1 MSLDVT
7 QIVDRQPVSRFLLGV
22 LFLCTL
28 VTLADGYNISVIAF
42 AAPAI
47 VKAWHLDRSALG
59 PLFSSSLV
67 AGLIGPFLFGTLGD
81 RIGRRSAM
89 IAAVLI
95 IGIFGVV
102 SGYCTSVVQLIVTRF
117 IAGIGMSGALA
128 VTVAA
133 VNEFAPRRL
142 RATFVTIVFSGTT
155 IGSGLPGLVA
165 PSLMA
170 AQGWQSLFFVGGV
183 VPVVLA
189 MAVYL
194 LLPETPKFLCL
205 RAIGAQSRESPEAPE
220 ARRGAT
226 GHEELVELLRRLDP
240 QLQLPGPPAAAG
252 ADTRFFL
259 SGEETSGASSIGQLF
274 AGKLALL
281 TPLLWFGAFV
291 AMIVFHSFNT
301 WLPTLLTDS
310 GVSFEHASHMVVVF
324 QFLGT
329 LGGWVIARPLDRFG
343 MAPCTILYALSIPAV
358 ASLGWPGHGDL
369 MMTVLVALAG
379 FCILGLHFAQ
389 VACVSS
395 VYPTGVR
402 AFGVGWFMLF
412 ARVGGALGPAIV
424 GVLVGQHMSMS
435 TLFYWATA
443 PLAVGTVAS
452 VAVAVLYQANY
463 HKKAGAA
470 ASFAVRQ
477 PT

>member
-1 MSLDVT
+1 MVQNIDIT

-22 LFLCTL
+22 IFLCTL

-42 AAPAI
+42 AAPGI
-47 VKAWHLDRSALG
+47 VKAWHLNRAALG

-81 RIGRRSAM
+81 RIGRRSSM
-89 IAAVLI
+89 IAAVLM

-102 SGYCTSVVQLIVTRF
+102 SGYCTSLIPLIVTRF

-133 VNEFAPRRL
+133 MNEFAPRRL

-165 PSLMA
+165 PAILA
-170 AQGWQSLFFVGGV
+170 NHGWESLFFIGGV

-189 MAVYL
+189 LAVYL
-194 LLPETPKFLCL
+194 FLPETPKFLCL
-205 RAIGAQSRESPEAPE
+205 QR
-220 ARRGAT
+220 ARRA
-226 GHEELVELLRRLDP
+226 ELDRLLRRLEP
-240 QLQLPGPPAAAG
+240 QLQVPAEAQYV
-252 ADTRFFL
+252 L
-259 SGEETSGASSIGQLF
+259 SGEVAGAASSVGLLF
-274 AGKLALL
+274 TGKLALL
-281 TPLLWFGAFV
+281 TPLLWFGSFV

-301 WLPTLLTDS
+301 WLPTLMTDA
-310 GVSFEHASHMVVVF
+310 GVPFARAAHMVVLF

-329 LGGWVIARPLDRFG
+329 LGGWVIARPLDRLG
-343 MAPCTILYALSIPAV
+343 MLPCTILYVLSIPV
-358 ASLGWPGHGDL
+358 IASLGMPGHSDL
-369 MMTVLVALAG
+369 MVTVLVSMAG

-389 VACVSS
+389 VSCVSS
-395 VYPTGVR
+395 VYPTAVR

-412 ARVGGALGPAIV
+412 ARLGGAIGPAVV

-435 TLFYWATA
+435 TLFYWATL
-443 PLAVGTVAS
+443 PLALGTVAS
-452 VAVAVLYQANY
+452 IAVTVLYQTNY
-463 HKKAGAA
+463 HKRPDTPAKFVVG
-470 ASFAVRQ
+470 Q

>member
-1 MSLDVT
+1 MVQNIDVT

-22 LFLCTL
+22 IFLCTL

-42 AAPAI
+42 AAPGI
-47 VKAWHLDRSALG
+47 VKAWHLNRAALG

-67 AGLIGPFLFGTLGD
+67 AGLVGPFLFGVLGD
-81 RIGRRSAM
+81 RIGRRNSM
-89 IAAVLI
+89 IGAVLM

-102 SGYCTSVVQLIVTRF
+102 SGYCTSLIPMIVTRF

-165 PSLMA
+165 PTILASH
-170 AQGWQSLFFVGGV
+170 GWETLFFIGGA

-189 MAVYL
+189 FAVYL
-194 LLPETPKFLCL
+194 FLPETPKFLCL
-205 RAIGAQSRESPEAPE
+205 QS
-220 ARRGAT
+220 ARHA
-226 GHEELVELLRRLDP
+226 ELGRLLQRLEP
-240 QLQLPGPPAAAG
+240 QLQVPAEAQYV
-252 ADTRFFL
+252 L
-259 SGEETSGASSIGQLF
+259 SGEVTGAASSVGLLF
-274 AGKLALL
+274 TGKLALL
-281 TPLLWFGAFV
+281 TPLLWFGSFV

-301 WLPTLLTDS
+301 WLPTLMTDA
-310 GVSFEHASHMVVVF
+310 GVPFARAAHMVVLF

-329 LGGWVIARPLDRFG
+329 LGGWIIARPLDRLG
-343 MAPCTILYALSIPAV
+343 MLPCTILYVLSIPVV
-358 ASLGWPGHGDL
+358 AGLGMPGHSDL
-369 MMTVLVALAG
+369 MVTVLVSMAG

-389 VACVSS
+389 VSCVSS
-395 VYPTGVR
+395 VYPTSVR

-412 ARVGGALGPAIV
+412 ARAGGAIGPAVV
-424 GVLVGQHMSMS
+424 GVLVGAHMSLS
-435 TLFYWATA
+435 SLFYWATL
-443 PLAVGTVAS
+443 PLALGTVAS
-452 VAVAVLYQANY
+452 IVVTVLYNTNF
-463 HKKAGAA
+463 HKRADTPAK
-470 ASFAVRQ
+470 FAVGQ

>member
-1 MSLDVT
+1 MNLDVT

-42 AAPAI
+42 AAPGI
-47 VKAWHLDRSALG
+47 VKAWHLNRAALG

-81 RIGRRSAM
+81 RIGRRSSM
-89 IAAVLI
+89 IAAVLM

-102 SGYCTSVVQLIVTRF
+102 SGYCTSVIPLIITRF
-117 IAGIGMSGALA
+117 VAGIGMSGALA

-165 PSLMA
+165 PGLLA
-170 AQGWQSLFFVGGV
+170 AHGWESLFFVGGV

-194 LLPETPKFLCL
+194 FLPETPKFLSL
-205 RAIGAQSRESPEAPE
+205 RASR
-220 ARRGAT
+220 
-226 GHEELVELLRRLDP
+226 HEELSSLLRRLDP
-240 QLQLPGPPAAAG
+240 GLQVPADA
-252 ADTRFFL
+252 RFVL
-259 SGEETSGASSIGQLF
+259 SGEAAPAASSIGQLF
-274 AGKLALL
+274 TGKLALL
-281 TPLLWFGAFV
+281 TPLLWFGSFV

-301 WLPTLLTDS
+301 WLPTLMTDS
-310 GVSFEHASHMVVVF
+310 GVPFAKASHMVVLF

-329 LGGWVIARPLDRFG
+329 LGGWVIARPLDRLG
-343 MAPCTILYALSIPAV
+343 MLPCTILYVLSIPVV
-358 ASLGWPGHGDL
+358 ASLGLPGHSDL
-369 MMTVLVALAG
+369 MMTVLVSLAG

-389 VACVSS
+389 VSCISS
-395 VYPTGVR
+395 VYPTSVR

-412 ARVGGALGPAIV
+412 ARAGGAIGPAVV
-424 GVLVGQHMSMS
+424 GVLVGQHMSMN
-435 TLFYWATA
+435 TLFYWATV
-443 PLAVGTVAS
+443 PLALGTVAS
-452 VAVAVLYQANY
+452 IAVTVLYQANY
-463 HKKAGAA
+463 HRKASGAA
-470 ASFAVRQ
+470 ALIAS
-477 PT
+477 

>member
-1 MSLDVT
+1 MVKNLDVT
-7 QIVDRQPVSRFLLGV
+7 QVVDHQPVSPFLLGV

-28 VTLADGYNISVIAF
+28 VTLADGYNISVIGF
-42 AAPAI
+42 VAPSI
-47 VKAWHLDRSALG
+47 LQAWHLSRAALG

-89 IAAVLI
+89 TAAVLI
-95 IGIFGVV
+95 IGIFGVI
-102 SGYCTSVVQLIVTRF
+102 SGYCTSLVPLIITRF

-133 VNEFAPRRL
+133 ANEFAPRRL

-165 PSLMA
+165 PTLIA
-170 AQGWQSLFFVGGV
+170 AQGWESLFFIGGV

-189 MAVYL
+189 LAIYL
-194 LLPETPKFLCL
+194 FLPETPKFLCL
-205 RAIGAQSRESPEAPE
+205 DGARHGEL
-220 ARRGAT
+220 AR
-226 GHEELVELLRRLDP
+226 LLRRLEP
-240 QLQLPGPPAAAG
+240 RLVLAA
-252 ADTRFFL
+252 DERFIL
-259 SGEETSGASSIGQLF
+259 GGESAVPRFSMATLF

-291 AMIVFHSFNT
+291 AQTVFHSFNT
-301 WLPTLLTDS
+301 WLPTLLTDT
-310 GVSFEHASHMVVVF
+310 GIPFAQASHMVVLF

-329 LGGWVIARPLDRFG
+329 LGGWVIARPLDRLG
-343 MAPCTILYALSIPAV
+343 MLPCTILYVLSIAV
-358 ASLGWPGHGDL
+358 VAGLGVAGHSAAAL
-369 MMTVLVALAG
+369 TVLVSLAG

-395 VYPTGVR
+395 VYPTSVR

-412 ARVGGALGPAIV
+412 ARVGGAIGPAVV
-424 GVLVGQHMSMS
+424 GVLVGRHMSVS
-435 TLFYWATA
+435 ALFYWAMA
-443 PLAVGTVAS
+443 PLALGTVAS
-452 VAVAVLYQANY
+452 IAVTVLYQANY
-463 HKKAGAA
+463 HKKAAA
-470 ASFAVRQ
+470 PALAVGR
-477 PT
+477 T

>member
-1 MSLDVT
+1 MVQNIDIT

-22 LFLCTL
+22 IFLCTL

-42 AAPAI
+42 AAPGI
-47 VKAWHLDRSALG
+47 VKAWHLNRAALG

-81 RIGRRSAM
+81 RIGRRSSM
-89 IAAVLI
+89 IAAVLM

-102 SGYCTSVVQLIVTRF
+102 SGYCTSLIPLIVTRF

-133 VNEFAPRRL
+133 MNEFAPRRL

-165 PSLMA
+165 PAILA
-170 AQGWQSLFFVGGV
+170 NHGWESLFFIGGV
-183 VPVVLA
+183 VPVGLA
-189 MAVYL
+189 LAVYL
-194 LLPETPKFLCL
+194 FLPETPKFLCL
-205 RAIGAQSRESPEAPE
+205 QR
-220 ARRGAT
+220 ARRA
-226 GHEELVELLRRLDP
+226 ELDRLLRRLEP
-240 QLQLPGPPAAAG
+240 QLQVPAEAQYVLGGEVAG
-252 ADTRFFL
+252 A
-259 SGEETSGASSIGQLF
+259 ASSVGLLF
-274 AGKLALL
+274 TGKLALL
-281 TPLLWFGAFV
+281 TPLLWFGSFV

-301 WLPTLLTDS
+301 WLPTLMTDA
-310 GVSFEHASHMVVVF
+310 GVPFARAAHMVVLF

-329 LGGWVIARPLDRFG
+329 LGGWVIARPLDRLG
-343 MAPCTILYALSIPAV
+343 MLPCTILYVLSIPVV
-358 ASLGWPGHGDL
+358 ASLGMPGHSDL
-369 MMTVLVALAG
+369 MVTVLVSMAG

-389 VACVSS
+389 VSCVSS
-395 VYPTGVR
+395 VYPTSVR

-412 ARVGGALGPAIV
+412 ARAGGAIGPAVV

-435 TLFYWATA
+435 TLFYWATL
-443 PLAVGTVAS
+443 PLALGTVAS
-452 VAVAVLYQANY
+452 IAVTVLYQANY
-463 HKKAGAA
+463 HKRADTPARFVVG
-470 ASFAVRQ
+470 Q

>member
-1 MSLDVT
+1 MNSDVT

-47 VKAWHLDRSALG
+47 LKAWHLDHAALG
-59 PLFSSSLV
+59 PLFSSSLF
-67 AGLIGPFLFGTLGD
+67 AGLVGPFFFGRLAD

-89 IAAVLI
+89 IAAVLM
-95 IGIFGVV
+95 IGIFGVI
-102 SGYCTSVVQLIVTRF
+102 SGYCTAAMPLIITRF

-170 AQGWQSLFFVGGV
+170 AHGWQSLFFLGGA
-183 VPVVLA
+183 VPILLA
-189 MAVYL
+189 LAVYL
-194 LLPETPKFLCL
+194 FLPETPKFLTL
-205 RAIGAQSRESPEAPE
+205 RPERHPDLAK
-220 ARRGAT
+220 
-226 GHEELVELLRRLDP
+226 LLRRLDP
-240 QLQLPGPPAAAG
+240 QLQVPAG
-252 ADTRFFL
+252 AHFVL
-259 SGEETSGASSIGQLF
+259 SGEAGSGASSLGQLF
-274 AGKLALL
+274 TSKLALL

-291 AMIVFHSFNT
+291 AQIVFHSFNT
-301 WLPTLLTDS
+301 WLPTLMTDA
-310 GVSFEHASHMVVVF
+310 GVPFAKASHMVVLF

-329 LGGWVIARPLDRFG
+329 FGGWVIARPLDRLG
-343 MAPCTILYALSIPAV
+343 MLPCTLLYVLSIPVV
-358 ASLGWPGHGDL
+358 ASLGLPGHSDL
-369 MMTVLVALAG
+369 MMTVLVGLAG

-395 VYPTGVR
+395 VYPTSVR

-412 ARVGGALGPAIV
+412 ARAGGAIGPWVV
-424 GVLVGQHMSMS
+424 GILVGRHMSMN
-435 TLFYWATA
+435 TLFYWATV
-443 PLAVGTVAS
+443 PLAFGTVAS
-452 VAVAVLYQANY
+452 IAVTILYRANY
-463 HKKAGAA
+463 HKKPGPAPGFAVGEPGAA
-470 ASFAVRQ
+470 R
-477 PT
+477 